1 MSSAIAIVF
10 LRTTRILSASCFGV
24 YRFIALSPK
33 NLVRPRLMKLRQT
46 RRTISCDP
54 VFAEPKVA
62 ECERPTDLLV
72 VVMVF
77 RNNVA
82 RPPPPARAPRHPA
95 TCACHAAK
103 FQRPRAMCLMGSIA
117 GDRAPL
123 NRNRKAAN
131 LAEHVKRNK
140 ETREPRPNRGL
151 SIHGFCQP
159 VSGCM

>member
-1 MSSAIAIVF
+1 NGCPESGGRRTALQGCPRQSRSCSCGRRAYCPRAASVCVDS
-10 LRTTRILSASCFGV
+10 LRSL
-24 YRFIALSPK
+24 LK
-33 NLVRPRLMKLRQT
+33 NLARPRLLTLRQT
-46 RRTISCDP
+46 RCSIPGDP
-54 VFAEPKVA
+54 VLADPKVA

-117 GDRAPL
+117 WDRAPL
-123 NRNRKAAN
+123 NRNRKAAD
-131 LAEHVKRNK
+131 LCEHVKRNK
-140 ETREPRPNRGL
+140 
-151 SIHGFCQP
+151 
-159 VSGCM
+159 